1 MHSPQLL
8 VFKDRAF
15 KTDELELIHEVVD
28 SCPRLSRQELA
39 NTVCELLGWRRANGG
54 LKTWECK
61 QLLEHLEQARGL
73 GLPPLR
79 ETKPRGV
86 SRRLPDSAAG
96 EAGEVLRGRLREV
109 APVQLSLVEQPRE
122 RRLWRELVDRY
133 HYLGYKMAFGARL
146 QYLVQVQRPR
156 PQVVACV
163 QFSSPAWRMAARDHW
178 IGWEEATR
186 RSNLQKIVNQSRFL
200 ILPWIEIRNL
210 ASHVLSHWI
219 GWEEATRRSNL
230 QKIVN
235 QSRFLILPWIE
246 IRNLASHVLSQ
257 LTGRVSED
265 WQQHYGL
272 RPLLLETLVDAERYQ
287 GTCYRAANWQ
297 WLGQTS
303 GRGRMDRRHQ
313 HRAGIKQVFVYP
325 LVGGAREALRQKGS
339 PA

>member
-163 QFSSPAWRMAARDHW
+163 QFSSPAGKRGGRWWRRAEGANPFPPRSVDRGPVDDHPRRTMAGRKRHPQKQPCRQEDQPQPEPIFGSSCRLDWSVQPLDRDHFRRRCW
-178 IGWEEATR
+178 RDLVAGQPPGPIRFPMIPGWPLATTGLAGRKPPAEATFR
-186 RSNLQKIVNQSRFL
+186 RSS
-200 ILPWIEIRNL
+200 
-210 ASHVLSHWI
+210 
-219 GWEEATRRSNL
+219 TRAD
-230 QKIVN
+230 
-235 QSRFLILPWIE
+235 F
-246 IRNLASHVLSQ
+246 
-257 LTGRVSED
+257 
-265 WQQHYGL
+265 
-272 RPLLLETLVDAERYQ
+272 
-287 GTCYRAANWQ
+287 
-297 WLGQTS
+297 
-303 GRGRMDRRHQ
+303 
-313 HRAGIKQVFVYP
+313 
-325 LVGGAREALRQKGS
+325 
-339 PA
+339 

>member
-39 NTVCELLGWRRANGG
+39 NTVCELLGWRRANEG

-210 ASHVLSHWI
+210 ASHVLS
-219 GWEEATRRSNL
+219 
-230 QKIVN
+230 
-235 QSRFLILPWIE
+235 
-246 IRNLASHVLSQ
+246 Q
-257 LTGRVSED
+257 LTGRVSKD
-265 WQQHYGL
+265 WPQHYGL

-297 WLGQTS
+297 WLGPTS

>member
-210 ASHVLSHWI
+210 ASHVLS
-219 GWEEATRRSNL
+219 
-230 QKIVN
+230 
-235 QSRFLILPWIE
+235 
-246 IRNLASHVLSQ
+246 Q
-257 LTGRVSED
+257 LTGRVSKD
-265 WQQHYGL
+265 WPQHYGL

-297 WLGQTS
+297 WLGPTS

>member
-210 ASHVLSHWI
+210 ASHVLS
-219 GWEEATRRSNL
+219 
-230 QKIVN
+230 
-235 QSRFLILPWIE
+235 
-246 IRNLASHVLSQ
+246 Q
-257 LTGRVSED
+257 LTGRVSKD
-265 WQQHYGL
+265 WPQHYGL

-297 WLGQTS
+297 WLGPTS

-325 LVGGAREALRQKGS
+325 LVCGAREALRQKGS

>member
-210 ASHVLSHWI
+210 ASHVLS
-219 GWEEATRRSNL
+219 
-230 QKIVN
+230 
-235 QSRFLILPWIE
+235 
-246 IRNLASHVLSQ
+246 Q

-265 WQQHYGL
+265 WPQHYGL

>member
-210 ASHVLSHWI
+210 ASHVLS
-219 GWEEATRRSNL
+219 
-230 QKIVN
+230 
-235 QSRFLILPWIE
+235 
-246 IRNLASHVLSQ
+246 Q

-325 LVGGAREALRQKGS
+325 LVGDAREALRQKGS

>member
-210 ASHVLSHWI
+210 ASHVLS
-219 GWEEATRRSNL
+219 
-230 QKIVN
+230 
-235 QSRFLILPWIE
+235 
-246 IRNLASHVLSQ
+246 Q
-257 LTGRVSED
+257 LTGRVSKD
-265 WQQHYGL
+265 WPQHYGL

>member
-210 ASHVLSHWI
+210 ASHVLS
-219 GWEEATRRSNL
+219 
-230 QKIVN
+230 
-235 QSRFLILPWIE
+235 
-246 IRNLASHVLSQ
+246 Q

>member
-210 ASHVLSHWI
+210 ASHVLS
-219 GWEEATRRSNL
+219 
-230 QKIVN
+230 
-235 QSRFLILPWIE
+235 
-246 IRNLASHVLSQ
+246 Q

-265 WQQHYGL
+265 WPQHYGL

-297 WLGQTS
+297 WLGPTS

>member
-1 MHSPQLL
+1 M
-8 VFKDRAF
+8 
-15 KTDELELIHEVVD
+15 
-28 SCPRLSRQELA
+28 
-39 NTVCELLGWRRANGG
+39 
-54 LKTWECK
+54 
-61 QLLEHLEQARGL
+61 EQARGL

-210 ASHVLSHWI
+210 ASHVLS
-219 GWEEATRRSNL
+219 
-230 QKIVN
+230 
-235 QSRFLILPWIE
+235 
-246 IRNLASHVLSQ
+246 Q

-272 RPLLLETLVDAERYQ
+272 RPLLLQTQTLVDAERYQ